1 MRGVMRTVDGSY
13 RQFLLTTKRIK
24 RYEKFI
30 IFGPLSAAL
39 HRTVRAIDAY
49 LNPCPPPPDPF
60 WDPAP
65 RSFNDKLFLD

>member
-1 MRGVMRTVDGSY
+1 M
-13 RQFLLTTKRIK
+13 K
-24 RYEKFI
+24 KFI

-49 LNPCPPPPDPF
+49 LNPCPPPPNPF

-65 RSFNDKLFLD
+65 RTFNDKLFLD